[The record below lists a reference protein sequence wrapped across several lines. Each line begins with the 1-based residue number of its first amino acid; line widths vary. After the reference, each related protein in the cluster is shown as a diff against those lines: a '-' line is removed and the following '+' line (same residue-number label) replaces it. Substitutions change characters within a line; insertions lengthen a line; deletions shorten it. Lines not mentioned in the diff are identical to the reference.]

1 MTQQELDLIA
11 DVLAWTTGATCLC
24 DESLRPA
31 TRKHIREQAAECAAD
46 LAKHCED
53 RA

>member
-11 DVLAWTTGATCLC
+11 DVLAWTTGATCMC
-24 DESLRPA
+24 DDTLIGASHD
-31 TRKHIREQAAECAAD
+31 HIREQAAECAAD